1 MTVINKNK
9 DDNESKKFHN
19 PRTGEAWVETRV
31 RKNAPAQTLLELTE
45 IDLLGLSTDN
55 MIVLSTGEVVTSIEG
70 DLLYTPEVG

>member
-1 MTVINKNK
+1 MTVLNKNK

-19 PRTGEAWVETRV
+19 PAKQEAWVETRV

-55 MIVLSTGEVVTSIEG
+55 MIVLSSGEVVTSVEG